1 MGILANGSGT
11 ITGNVT
17 VDGGRLY
24 YTSMDNVGSVL
35 QNVTLTSGLID
46 FSGFQEFQDLFG
58 SEALVNTSYNLGVD
72 LGNGFTLADV
82 DESLYTISTVDGKTV
97 ITFTASGAHETVW
110 DPAWGLEEAPSSATG
125 TLVNQQSLSLYGIRA
140 SSMQEGFGSVNAVTG
155 TGDLTGVTL
164 AGGYYNTATS
174 ATATE
179 ITTGIWTDVLGG
191 NYNLIIGGSYANNW
205 SGSGKWNVTGDVHTQ
220 IQGDTAVNWV
230 VGGNYKDGQAA
241 GITGNVYVSV
251 DGNAVIKGSLIG
263 GGTAAHNSV
272 NNLDGSTY
280 VVVRSMQSVTDE
292 TISLNS
298 VVRGFIIGGSTYEAN
313 SSSRAAITGS
323 TNVTIDL
330 GTASGSFVKSIVGG
344 SYSGGSGAY
353 TIGGDSSVSITAASD
368 AVFTGAIYG
377 GGFSSSGT
385 SAVSG
390 NSSLTLD
397 GGAYT
402 GALYA
407 GGGGTGSSV
416 NGDATLTVKKAVF
429 RTGSSLNAS
438 GGTIGG
444 TSSLLLGGY
453 GNTADHA
460 ISFSNTAV
468 TGFDIV
474 TMFQDSFFTGN
485 LNMTG
490 SSVLALAGGAG
501 TGINLDGSF
510 SLSAEGELNL
520 DLSEFGTLTDGMSVL
535 STTGLSNISS
545 IKASFADGV
554 AGSITISDNGKDLV
568 YTAGTLLLW
577 EGGENGVWS
586 AENVWTDGG
595 APATYADGM
604 AVSFADQAGV
614 TNSVVQLDTEVSPS
628 SMLVRNST
636 TRYELTGTGEITNTA
651 VTKEG
656 TGTLVLGTS
665 SILGTGTTVAVSQGV
680 LAFGYDTALPGTGVT
695 WNTGSFWV
703 RPMER
708 R

>member
-1 MGILANGSGT
+1 M
-11 ITGNVT
+11 
-17 VDGGRLY
+17 
-24 YTSMDNVGSVL
+24 
-35 QNVTLTSGLID
+35 
-46 FSGFQEFQDLFG
+46 
-58 SEALVNTSYNLGVD
+58 
-72 LGNGFTLADV
+72 
-82 DESLYTISTVDGKTV
+82 
-97 ITFTASGAHETVW
+97 
-110 DPAWGLEEAPSSATG
+110 
-125 TLVNQQSLSLYGIRA
+125 
-140 SSMQEGFGSVNAVTG
+140 
-155 TGDLTGVTL
+155 
-164 AGGYYNTATS
+164 
-174 ATATE
+174 
-179 ITTGIWTDVLGG
+179 
-191 NYNLIIGGSYANNW
+191 IIGGSYANNW

-220 IQGDTAVNWV
+220 IQGDTSVNWV

-241 GITGNVYVSV
+241 GITGDVYVSV

-272 NNLDGSTY
+272 NNLDGSTH

-298 VVRGFIIGGSTYEAN
+298 VVRGFIIGGSAYEAN
-313 SSSRAAITGS
+313 SASRAAITGS

-330 GTASGSFVKSIVGG
+330 GEASGNFVKSIVGG

-353 TIGGDSSVSITAASD
+353 TIGGDSNVSITAASD
-368 AVFTGAIYG
+368 AVFTGAVYG
-377 GGFSSSGT
+377 GGYSSSGT
-385 SAVSG
+385 STVSG

-397 GGAYT
+397 GGAYA

-429 RTGSSLNAS
+429 RTGSTLNAS
-438 GGTIGG
+438 EGTVGG

-510 SLSAEGELNL
+510 SLSAEGELTL
-520 DLSEFGTLTDGMSVL
+520 DLSGFGTLTDGMSVL
-535 STTGLSNISS
+535 STAGLSNISS

-614 TNSVVQLDTEVSPS
+614 ANSVVHLDSEVSPS

-651 VTKEG
+651 ITKEG

-665 SILGTGTTVAVSQGV
+665 SILGTGTTVAVSQGI

-695 WNTGSFWV
+695 WNTGSFLGAANGATVTVDLGTVTNPVFSLSPDANSFITLATPSDIVFGNAITGEGTVRKTGTGLLKLTGSNSGHIVVQEGNLQVGNGTSSIRWGSAGSSV
-703 RPMER
+703 TLENGTSLIIAGNSSGTSHHTINSDLIWEQMRPMPFP
-708 R
+708 

>member
-1 MGILANGSGT
+1 M
-11 ITGNVT
+11 
-17 VDGGRLY
+17 
-24 YTSMDNVGSVL
+24 
-35 QNVTLTSGLID
+35 
-46 FSGFQEFQDLFG
+46 
-58 SEALVNTSYNLGVD
+58 
-72 LGNGFTLADV
+72 
-82 DESLYTISTVDGKTV
+82 
-97 ITFTASGAHETVW
+97 
-110 DPAWGLEEAPSSATG
+110 
-125 TLVNQQSLSLYGIRA
+125 
-140 SSMQEGFGSVNAVTG
+140 
-155 TGDLTGVTL
+155 
-164 AGGYYNTATS
+164 
-174 ATATE
+174 
-179 ITTGIWTDVLGG
+179 
-191 NYNLIIGGSYANNW
+191 
-205 SGSGKWNVTGDVHTQ
+205 
-220 IQGDTAVNWV
+220 
-230 VGGNYKDGQAA
+230 
-241 GITGNVYVSV
+241 

-353 TIGGDSSVSITAASD
+353 TVGGDSSVSITAASD

-385 SAVSG
+385 STVSG

-586 AENVWTDGG
+586 AEHVWTDGG

-614 TNSVVQLDTEVSPS
+614 ANSVVQLDSEVSPS

-695 WNTGSFWV
+695 WEAGSFLGAANGATVTVDLGTVTNPVFSLSPDANSFRPHRGAGGQPPDRERNLIHPLGKRGFFRHPGKRHVADYCRQQFGNLPPYHQLRFDFGNKRV
-703 RPMER
+703 RR
-708 R
+708 RFPEMGGRLPGKRRGLSA